1 MLVVIEQSKMD
12 NNNNETRRPSC
23 KREHDN
29 CREGSK
35 ETMEAVTLITVT
47 CLPEKWSLEWYQ
59 NWGNKET
66 KTRQRL

>member
-47 CLPEKWSLEWYQ
+47 CLPEK
-59 NWGNKET
+59 
-66 KTRQRL
+66 